1 MPFCPNCGK
10 EYTSG
15 QSVTCAACGN
25 DLSAYEQQLAAHP
38 QSAAADAV
46 QYQSA
51 PIPVTAEQTDDREI
65 LRRFAGSALVKIT
78 VIILAVGVLA
88 GIVSCVFGFIGVGS
102 FSLND
107 ADLGFVEELFEYTDD
122 EIDSAAVKAFVH
134 EAEDFLAVADGYS
147 DELGQAASLLQVRPP
162 VVELLLLI
170 GMLTFVFSAGRK
182 DGRIKGIGL
191 MRTAANLSYVLIWL
205 IFAALICG
213 AIVALPW
220 ISDKLIVGFYGI
232 LSAASANIFLII
244 IIALALVL
252 LAVVA
257 VVGIFATVIG
267 AKSSKMLGT
276 WKKAANGGELIAPVS
291 LQVLIMIFAA
301 LSVEDAVLAAQM
313 GLMTAA
319 AVSALRIAAL
329 FLFAFCIGKLRKMK
343 SRAAKA
349 AVQPEP
355 MPAYY
360 APIQPVSAVQT
371 AGSVPGEAEAE
382 SAVTEQDSPENGEV

>member
-15 QSVTCAACGN
+15 QTVTCAACGN
-25 DLSAYEQQLAAHP
+25 DLSAYEQQLVAQA
-38 QSAAADAV
+38 QFAAAGAV

-51 PIPVTAEQTDDREI
+51 PAPVTVEQTDDREI
-65 LRRFAGSALVKIT
+65 LRRFAGSVLVKIT
-78 VIILAVGVLA
+78 VIVLAVGVLT
-88 GIVSCVFGFIGVGS
+88 GIISCVFGFIGVGS
-102 FSLND
+102 FSLKD
-107 ADLGFVEELFEYTDD
+107 ADLGFVEEVFEYTDD
-122 EIDSAAVKAFVH
+122 DDIDNAAVKAFVH
-134 EAEDFLAVADGYS
+134 EVEDFLAVSDGYS

-170 GMLTFVFSAGRK
+170 GMLAFVFSASRK

-191 MRTAANLSYVLIWL
+191 MRTAANLSYILIWL
-205 IFAALICG
+205 LFAVLICG
-213 AIVALPW
+213 AIVAMPW
-220 ISDKLIVGFYGI
+220 MGDKLIVGFYGI
-232 LSAASANIFLII
+232 FSASSVKVLVIL

-257 VVGIFATVIG
+257 VVGVFATIIG

-291 LQVLIMIFAA
+291 LQVLIMIFAV

-329 FLFAFCIGKLRKMK
+329 FLIAFCIGNLRKMK
-343 SRAAKA
+343 SRAVNKA
-349 AVQPEP
+349 AQTEP
-355 MPAYY
+355 MPTYY
-360 APIQPVSAVQT
+360 AATQPDVQISEAVND
-371 AGSVPGEAEAE
+371 EAQSEP
-382 SAVTEQDSPENGEV
+382 AVTEQDSPENSEV